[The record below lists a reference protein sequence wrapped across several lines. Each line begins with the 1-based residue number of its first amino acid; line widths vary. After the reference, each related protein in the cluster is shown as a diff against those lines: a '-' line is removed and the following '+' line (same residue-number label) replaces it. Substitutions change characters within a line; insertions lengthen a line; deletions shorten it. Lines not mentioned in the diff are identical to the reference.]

1 MQLVSVGTIA
11 SGARDDVAG
20 AAPAAMLAEHDRAL
34 HAKRQTQI
42 GLAAVL
48 ALLISLVAV
57 SFYAANRLYTTGE
70 ETYTAEAA
78 PVRTVSRDLQF
89 QLANDDSAV
98 RAYIT
103 TAATAN
109 LEPFSSA
116 DKSARSELTKL
127 VSAEQTHP
135 ELKTQIAGVHDKA
148 QALVRFFDSQVT
160 LVARGPKG
168 RTRALKN
175 LLAEEPLFDHLRL
188 AQAALG
194 AQINKIVITEHVKQR
209 QTYVRTRAFLIAA
222 GSLAAVI
229 GLALLYFLPRRL
241 ERLYRRELEA
251 RARAEIGANAA
262 QALAHVGEAVV
273 LLDAHDRVTYWNEG
287 AEPLIDG
294 VGADPLGS
302 PAVGVITEFAAVEQ
316 AAREQDPTV
325 VPLMVAGEERWFAV
339 SQTAFPEGRVLVL
352 RDVTEVQ
359 ALEQARSDF
368 VATAAHELRT
378 PIAAIF
384 GAARTLRRDDI
395 ELPHA
400 TKESLLEIVESE
412 SERLNR
418 LVEQILTTAQLDR
431 GETLLTTDH
440 CDLRAVC
447 ESVFR
452 AYELTKPDSIAL
464 MLDAPESLQP
474 VDCDE
479 ERLRQVVSNLVGNA
493 VKYSPAGGTIVLHV
507 VDGPKSVRIDVR
519 DEGIGIPRSEQE
531 RIFDKFS
538 RLDPA
543 LTRGIG
549 GSGLGLYISRGLVEQ
564 MGGEI
569 TVQSRPDAGSTFSVQ
584 LPRHR

>member
-1 MQLVSVGTIA
+1 MPLVSVGTIV
-11 SGARDDVAG
+11 SGPRDDVSG
-20 AAPAAMLAEHDRAL
+20 AAPAAIRAEHDRAL

-42 GLAAVL
+42 GLGAVL
-48 ALLISLVAV
+48 ALLVALVAV
-57 SFYAANRLYTTGE
+57 SFYAADRLYTTGE

-78 PVRTVSRDLQF
+78 PLRAVVGDLSS
-89 QLANDDSAV
+89 QLTNEDSAV
-98 RAYIT
+98 RTYIT
-103 TAATAN
+103 TQATTD
-109 LEPFSSA
+109 LEPFASAEKSSSA
-116 DKSARSELTKL
+116 DLVALTA
-127 VSAEQTHP
+127 AEQSHP
-135 ELKTQIAGVHDKA
+135 ELKTEIVAIDNAGNV
-148 QALVRFFDSQVT
+148 LVRFFDSQVA
-160 LVARGPKG
+160 LVSRGARGQAK
-168 RTRALKN
+168 AN
-175 LLAEEPLFDHLRL
+175 LLAEEALFDHLRL
-188 AQAALG
+188 ANTALG
-194 AQINKIVITEHVKQR
+194 AHIRAIVATEHVKQR
-209 QTYVRTRAFLIAA
+209 RTYVRTRAFLIAA
-222 GSLAAVI
+222 GSLAATI
-229 GLALLYFLPRRL
+229 GLALLFFLPRRL

-251 RARAEIGANAA
+251 RARAELGANAA

-273 LLDAHDRVTYWNEG
+273 LLDDRDHVMYWNEG
-287 AEPLIDG
+287 ADALIDG
-294 VGADPLGS
+294 PESEALGS
-302 PAVGVITEFAAVEQ
+302 PAAGVITEFAAVEQ
-316 AAREQDPTV
+316 AAREQDATV
-325 VPLMVAGEERWFAV
+325 VPLMVGGEERWFAV
-339 SQTAFPEGRVLVL
+339 SQTEFAEGRVLVL
-352 RDVTEVQ
+352 RDVTEAQ

-395 ELPHA
+395 ELTPA

>member
-1 MQLVSVGTIA
+1 MPFVSVGTIV
-11 SGARDDVAG
+11 SGPREDVSG
-20 AAPAAMLAEHDRAL
+20 AAPAAIRAEHDRAL

-42 GLAAVL
+42 GLGAVL
-48 ALLISLVAV
+48 ALLVALVAV
-57 SFYAANRLYTTGE
+57 SFYAADRLYTTGE

-78 PVRTVSRDLQF
+78 PLRLVQRDLSL
-89 QLANDDSAV
+89 QLANEDSAM
-98 RAYIT
+98 RAYI
-103 TAATAN
+103 ATRSATD
-109 LEPFSSA
+109 LEPFA
-116 DKSARSELTKL
+116 GAEKLARVDLSRLTT
-127 VSAEQTHP
+127 AEQTHP
-135 ELKTQIAGVHDKA
+135 ELKAEIVAIHNAGS
-148 QALVRFFDSQVT
+148 ALVRFFDSQVS
-160 LVARGPKG
+160 LVGRGAKGQARANVVAED
-168 RTRALKN
+168 ALFN
-175 LLAEEPLFDHLRL
+175 HLRL
-188 AQAALG
+188 ANTALG
-194 AQINKIVITEHVKQR
+194 AHIGQIVATEHVKQR

-222 GSLAAVI
+222 GSLAALI
-229 GLALLYFLPRRL
+229 GLALLFFLPRRL

-251 RARAEIGANAA
+251 RARAELGANAA

-273 LLDAHDRVTYWNEG
+273 LLDDRDHVTYWNEG
-287 AEPLIDG
+287 ADGLIDG
-294 VGADPLGS
+294 APGDALGS
-302 PAVGVITEFAAVEQ
+302 RAVDIITEFAAVEQ
-316 AAREQDPTV
+316 AAREQDATV
-325 VPLMVAGEERWFAV
+325 VPLMVGGEERWFAV
-339 SQTAFPEGRVLVL
+339 SQTEFAEGRVLVL
-352 RDVTEVQ
+352 RDVTEAQ

-384 GAARTLRRDDI
+384 GAARTLRRDDV
-395 ELPHA
+395 ELTHA

-452 AYELTKPDSIAL
+452 AYELTKPDSITL
-464 MLDAPESLQP
+464 VLDTPESMQP
-474 VDCDE
+474 LDCDE

-493 VKYSPAGGTIVLHV
+493 VKYSPSGGTIVLHV
-507 VDGPKSVRIDVR
+507 VDGPKNVRIDVR
-519 DEGIGIPRSEQE
+519 DEGIGIPRSEHE

-569 TVQSRPDAGSTFSVQ
+569 TVQSRPNSGSTFSVQ